1 MSRRALGDTDMKKPL
16 LGCVLILG
24 LAACQT
30 TTQSQIATPV
40 PAGCDPQV
48 AAHLATLGKEIKT
61 LEARQ
66 ERGYRTNNSV
76 VQIAN
81 PLNLC
86 ASPLPFVSVCAPS
99 PEIRSTLP
107 SYHEHKAER
116 ARLEDLKSE
125 RKALE
130 DANKACQ

>member
-1 MSRRALGDTDMKKPL
+1 MKKPL
-16 LGCVLILG
+16 LGGVLVLG

-40 PAGCDPQV
+40 PAGCDPEV
-48 AAHLATLGKEIKT
+48 AAQLASLGEEIKV

-66 ERGYRTNNSV
+66 DRGYRTNNSV

-99 PEIRSTLP
+99 PEIKSTLP
-107 SYHEHKAER
+107 SYEEYKTER
-116 ARLEDLKSE
+116 ARLADLKSE

-130 DANKACQ
+130 DANRACR